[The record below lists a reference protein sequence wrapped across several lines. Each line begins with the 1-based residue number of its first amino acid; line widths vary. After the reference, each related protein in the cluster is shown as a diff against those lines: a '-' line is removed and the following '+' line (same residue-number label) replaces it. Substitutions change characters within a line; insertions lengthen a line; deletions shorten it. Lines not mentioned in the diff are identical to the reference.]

1 MMARKIVKPYDED
14 KITDKTKYL
23 SVGLISAIENF
34 CMGFILVSYFFFAGY
49 LGTFVFIQLVFCLSV
64 LVMLFTIIFNSYFF
78 MELKLKHMGI
88 KKKVL
93 QVKFDKA
100 EVELVKKHT
109 RERMESQNN
118 QNESPSA
125 V

>member
-1 MMARKIVKPYDED
+1 
-14 KITDKTKYL
+14 
-23 SVGLISAIENF
+23 
-34 CMGFILVSYFFFAGY
+34 
-49 LGTFVFIQLVFCLSV
+49 
-64 LVMLFTIIFNSYFF
+64 